1 MILLVVHL
9 DFLYIT
15 CHNLVFSYFY
25 ILCSFSKVCF
35 IEGYGNHFHFL
46 FCMHGIVSDALPPGG
61 LDKRAG
67 QIGKEGDRVPRGPV
81 VVSRQGNLHQLKKHD
96 AQNTQLCHKIRNI
109 IILNHGDTFAVKF

>member
-1 MILLVVHL
+1 MKNDLHAMKRIL
-9 DFLYIT
+9 Y
-15 CHNLVFSYFY
+15 
-25 ILCSFSKVCF
+25 
-35 IEGYGNHFHFL
+35 
-46 FCMHGIVSDALPPGG
+46 VSDALPPGG